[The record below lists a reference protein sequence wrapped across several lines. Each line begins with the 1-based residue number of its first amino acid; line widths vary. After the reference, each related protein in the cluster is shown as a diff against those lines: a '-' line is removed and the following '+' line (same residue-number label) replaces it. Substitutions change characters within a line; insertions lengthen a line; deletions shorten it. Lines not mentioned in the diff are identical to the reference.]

1 MVQRHFESGEI
12 IFRQGEE
19 GGSFFQILDGSVDVF
34 LGYGEED
41 ALMLTR
47 LKKDQF
53 LGEMAVIE
61 NYYRSATAVAG
72 PEGAELMEITSG
84 ETDAYLAESP
94 DRSIALMKNIGSRL
108 SDLTGNYEEVKSLL
122 REISE
127 DPEKAKDGFFAKRAW
142 KHAKWRGLARPSVD
156 STINDAELAKKYGDH
171 SQGFSGKIQQYP
183 AGTVICDEN
192 TMGNCMYDIHWGRVG
207 IYTGYGTDEELMLT
221 ELYPNTFFGEMGMI
235 NGSPRSA
242 TAVALEETTL
252 EIIFPGDLNELFEKN
267 PPKAFMILAHLSGR
281 LRKLTDQYMAAC
293 DILSSAADAVYDN
306 QAISE
311 EQAAKVKAFAE
322 KHFYS

>member
-1 MVQRHFESGEI
+1 
-12 IFRQGEE
+12 
-19 GGSFFQILDGSVDVF
+19 
-34 LGYGEED
+34 
-41 ALMLTR
+41 
-47 LKKDQF
+47 
-53 LGEMAVIE
+53 
-61 NYYRSATAVAG
+61 
-72 PEGAELMEITSG
+72 
-84 ETDAYLAESP
+84 
-94 DRSIALMKNIGSRL
+94 
-108 SDLTGNYEEVKSLL
+108 
-122 REISE
+122 
-127 DPEKAKDGFFAKRAW
+127 
-142 KHAKWRGLARPSVD
+142 
-156 STINDAELAKKYGDH
+156 
-171 SQGFSGKIQQYP
+171 
-183 AGTVICDEN
+183 
-192 TMGNCMYDIHWGRVG
+192 
-207 IYTGYGTDEELMLT
+207 MLT

-252 EIIFPGDLNELFEKN
+252 EIIFPRDLNELFEKN